1 MIKAAIVVQRYGK
14 DIVGG
19 SETLARD
26 VAERLNASGFD
37 VTVFTTTAR
46 DYITWKNEFKPGE
59 SILKGVIIKRFD
71 SAAER
76 DIQSFNKFSETLFKR
91 KTGEY
96 AGHDQHDQP
105 DQTDDTDAPVEQAE
119 KEWIRMQGPYCPDLI
134 AAIREQQD
142 NFDVF
147 LFFTYL
153 YYTTIEGLKVIEKPV
168 VLFPTAHDEAPIYLR
183 FMKHV
188 FKRPEALFFLS
199 EAEMNFVKE
208 LFAPPGAVELVRT
221 GIEIRGDIEEIL
233 FRKNYLQFAPYILY
247 AGRIEKGK
255 GLEPVF
261 EAYRQIRENRPVE
274 FVLMGK
280 KLMDIPGM
288 EGLKYVG
295 YVSEE
300 EKLSAFKGALVSVQP
315 SALESLSI
323 TTLESF
329 SQKTPVL
336 VNKDSRV
343 LCEHIEL
350 SGGGAAYGNVQ
361 ELVEQVYALYDQKKT
376 AKAMGLKGY
385 EYVKKYYSWDVVME
399 KIKKQLEKLTQ
410 GALLK
415 NAVFPP
421 LDPRKTFD
429 K

>member
-76 DIQSFNKFSETLFKR
+76 DIETFNKFSETLFKR
-91 KTGEY
+91 KTGGQDE
-96 AGHDQHDQP
+96 
-105 DQTDDTDAPVEQAE
+105 TDEQVEQAE
-119 KEWIRMQGPYCPDLI
+119 NEWIRLQGPYCPDLI
-134 AAIREQQD
+134 AAIREEQK

-208 LFAPPGAVELVRT
+208 LFAPPGITELVRT
-221 GIEIRGDIEEIL
+221 GIDIRRDIDEML
-233 FRKNYLQFAPYILY
+233 FRKNYLQFAAYILY

-261 EAYRQIRENRPVE
+261 EAYREIRENRSVD

-280 KLMDIPGM
+280 KLMDIPEI
-288 EGLKYVG
+288 EGLRYVG
-295 YVSEE
+295 YVFEE

-336 VNKDSRV
+336 VNKHSRV

-350 SGGGAAYGNVQ
+350 SGGGVAYGNVA
-361 ELVEQVYALYDQKKT
+361 EFVEHVYALYDQKKT

-385 EYVKKYYSWDVVME
+385 EYVKQYYSWEVVMD
-399 KIKKQLEKLTQ
+399 KIKKHLETVSCASGGSGPFCKKVPT
-410 GALLK
+410 
-415 NAVFPP
+415 PP
-421 LDPRKTFD
+421 KTLYN
-429 K
+429 

>member
-19 SETLARD
+19 AETLARD

-46 DYITWKNEFKPGE
+46 DYITWKNECKPGE
-59 SILKGVIIKRFD
+59 SILKGVIIKRFN
-71 SAAER
+71 SSTER
-76 DIQSFNKFSETLFKR
+76 NIKSFNKFSENFFKR
-91 KTGEY
+91 KTRGQET
-96 AGHDQHDQP
+96 AEQ
-105 DQTDDTDAPVEQAE
+105 VEQVE
-119 KEWIRMQGPYCPDLI
+119 KEWIQRQGPYCPDLI
-134 AAIREQQD
+134 AAIEKEQE

-153 YYTTIEGLKVIEKPV
+153 YYPTIEGLKVIKKPV
-168 VLFPTAHDEAPIYLR
+168 VLFPTAHDEAPIYLKS
-183 FMKHV
+183 MAHV
-188 FKRPEALFFLS
+188 FKRPEALFFLT
-199 EAEMNFVKE
+199 EAEMTFVKN
-208 LFAPPGAVELVRT
+208 LFAPPGNTELVRT
-221 GIEIRGDIEEIL
+221 GIDIRDDIDEIL
-233 FRKNYLQFAPYILY
+233 FRKNYLQFNPYILY

-261 EAYRQIRENRPVE
+261 EAYREIQENRSVE

-280 KLMDIPGM
+280 KLMDIPQI

-300 EKLSAFKGALVSVQP
+300 EKLAAFRNALVSVQP

-336 VNKDSRV
+336 VNKNSRA
-343 LCEHIEL
+343 LCEHVEL
-350 SGGGAAYGNVQ
+350 SGGGVAYESAA
-361 ELVEQVYALYDQKKT
+361 EFVEHVYTLYDRKEL
-376 AKAMGLKGY
+376 AKAMGLRGY
-385 EYVKKYYSWDVVME
+385 EYVRRYYAWDVVMD
-399 KIKKQLEKLTQ
+399 KIKTNV
-410 GALLK
+410 GTLLK
-415 NAVFPP
+415 KGSDTSQNF
-421 LDPRKTFD
+421 
-429 K
+429 